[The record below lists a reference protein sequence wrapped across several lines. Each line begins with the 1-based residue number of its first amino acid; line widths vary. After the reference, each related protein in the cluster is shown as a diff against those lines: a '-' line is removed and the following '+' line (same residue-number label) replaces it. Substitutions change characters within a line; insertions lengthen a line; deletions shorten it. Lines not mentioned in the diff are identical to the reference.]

1 MHPDPFPPNTGE
13 FSVAPK
19 RAANAVRAPR
29 RLLLWA
35 AVGFAC
41 AALLAIGAWVA
52 MTAGGAAGFLIGL
65 LLGLAAL
72 AAAGLA
78 SATLT
83 EWRER
88 RA

>member
-19 RAANAVRAPR
+19 RPANAVRAPR

-41 AALLAIGAWVA
+41 AALLAIGAGWP
-52 MTAGGAAGFLIGL
+52 
-65 LLGLAAL
+65 
-72 AAAGLA
+72 
-78 SATLT
+78 
-83 EWRER
+83 
-88 RA
+88 